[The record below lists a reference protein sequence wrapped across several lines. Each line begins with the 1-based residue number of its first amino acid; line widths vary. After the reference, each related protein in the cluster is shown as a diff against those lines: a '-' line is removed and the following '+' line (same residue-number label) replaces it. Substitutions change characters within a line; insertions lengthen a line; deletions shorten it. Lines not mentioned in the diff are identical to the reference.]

1 MLKLLGGKKLKYLNV
16 HIWTTFI
23 KMTNLLQEY
32 KTKYKSIIKAN
43 RAGSIL
49 AVELKKKTIF
59 MKK

>member
-1 MLKLLGGKKLKYLNV
+1 
-16 HIWTTFI
+16 
-23 KMTNLLQEY
+23 MTNLLQEY